1 MNRERLNW
9 GLVLL
14 FVGVMWLLSNAGVIS
29 FYWSSLWRFWPVFLI
44 ILGVN
49 LLLPKHGV
57 GNAVSV
63 VATIAVLI
71 FIGFQVSKPSE
82 TWGGYTRFEDRGD
95 SEEHLDEKDHSG
107 EVKNADFSSP
117 YNAGIR
123 RARLEIKGG
132 AVEYKMNGEAAE
144 LFSAHARGVF
154 AGHVLQ
160 TTTKD
165 SVAEL
170 FFRMKD
176 VKKKNWNMDGDG
188 DNEVSMSLNTNP
200 LWTIRV
206 DVGAG
211 AVDFDLS
218 RYKIE
223 RLTLKGGAASFETK
237 LGMPIGESIIDAES
251 GVASVEIEIPKE
263 AAARIDVKSGLSSKE
278 FPGFIKQN
286 DGSYVT
292 EGFEQAGNKYLID
305 LKGGLSSFSVKRY

>member
-14 FVGVMWLLSNAGVIS
+14 FIGVMWLLSNTGVIS

-57 GNAVSV
+57 GNAISV

-71 FIGFQVSKPSE
+71 FIGFQVSKPSRI
-82 TWGGYTRFEDRGD
+82 WGGHISYEDGGDNKDRGD
-95 SEEHLDEKDHSG
+95 NDIAG

-117 YNAGIR
+117 YSPSIR
-123 RARLEIKGG
+123 KAHLEIKGG
-132 AVEYKMNGEAAE
+132 AVEYKMDGEAAE
-144 LFSAHARGVF
+144 LFSAHSRGVF
-154 AGHVLQ
+154 SGHVLQ

-170 FFRMKD
+170 TFRMKD
-176 VKKKNWNMDGDG
+176 VKKKNWNIDGEG
-188 DNEVSMSLNTNP
+188 NNEVEMSLNTNP

-286 DGSYVT
+286 NGSYIT

>member
-1 MNRERLNW
+1 MDRERLNW

-14 FVGVMWLLSNAGVIS
+14 FIGVMWLLSNTGVIS

-49 LLLPKHGV
+49 LLLPKHGI
-57 GNAVSV
+57 GNLISV
-63 VATIAVLI
+63 IATIAILI
-71 FIGFQVSKPSE
+71 FIGFQVSKPSTAWGERAHFRGRADVDE
-82 TWGGYTRFEDRGD
+82 TGD
-95 SEEHLDEKDHSG
+95 DG
-107 EVKNADFSSP
+107 EVKEADFSSP

-132 AVEYKMNGEAAE
+132 AVEYKMEGTATD
-144 LFSAHARGVF
+144 LFKAHSRGVF
-154 AGHVLQ
+154 AGHALQ

-170 FFRMKD
+170 FFNMKD
-176 VKKKNWNMDGDG
+176 VKKKNWNIDGDENKV
-188 DNEVSMSLNTNP
+188 DMSLNTNP

-218 RYKIE
+218 QYKVE

-237 LGMPIGESIIDAES
+237 LGMPVGESVIEAES
-251 GVASVEIEIPKE
+251 GVASIEIEIPKE

-278 FPGFIKQN
+278 FSGFVKQN
-286 DGSYVT
+286 DGTYIT
-292 EGFEQAGNKYLID
+292 DGFEQARHKYLID

>member
-14 FVGVMWLLSNAGVIS
+14 FIGIMWLLNNTGVIS

-57 GNAVSV
+57 GNAISV
-63 VATIAVLI
+63 IATVAVLI
-71 FIGFQVSKPSE
+71 FIGFQVSKPSKI
-82 TWGGYTRFEDRGD
+82 WGGHLNIEERHDGEDWNEAD
-95 SEEHLDEKDHSG
+95 STG
-107 EVKNADFSSP
+107 EVKDNNFSSP
-117 YNAGIR
+117 YNGSIR
-123 RARLEIKGG
+123 RANLEIKGG
-132 AVEYKMNGEAAE
+132 AVEYQMNGEATD
-144 LFSAHARGVF
+144 LFNAHTRGVF

-176 VKKKNWNMDGDG
+176 VKKKNWDLDGDG
-188 DNEVSMSLNTNP
+188 NNEVKMSLNTLP
-200 LWTIRV
+200 VWTIRV

-218 RYKIE
+218 RYKVE

-237 LGMPIGESIIDAES
+237 MGMPIGESVINAES
-251 GVASVEIEIPKE
+251 GVASIEIEIPKE

-278 FPGFIKQN
+278 FPGFTKQN
-286 DGSYVT
+286 DGAYTT
-292 EGFEQAGNKYLID
+292 EGFEQAKNKYLID